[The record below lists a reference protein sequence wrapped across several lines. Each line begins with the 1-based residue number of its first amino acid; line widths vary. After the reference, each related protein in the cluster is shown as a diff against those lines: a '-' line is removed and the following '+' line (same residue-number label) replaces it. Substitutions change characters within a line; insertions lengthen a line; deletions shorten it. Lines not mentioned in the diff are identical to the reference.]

1 MPLTTGEVIEI
12 DGIGPVLFIRSVRAR
27 RMNVSIR
34 PVKGV
39 RVAIPRSY
47 TLNDALG
54 FVRSKAD
61 WIKEQIA
68 GLALA
73 AERHR
78 DLFDAQL
85 CLFDNIEAKEALSGR
100 IRELSELH
108 ALPFGRLYLREHKS
122 RWGSCSVTNDI
133 SLNLKLARLPRELA
147 DYIMLHELAHTRWR
161 GHGVRFW
168 SLVERLVPGARELD
182 SRMKDYLLEFL

>member
-12 DGIGPVLFIRSVRAR
+12 DGIGPVLFIRSLRAR

-34 PVKGV
+34 PVDGV

-54 FVRSKAD
+54 FVRSKAG

-68 GLALA
+68 CLALV

-85 CLFDNIEAKEALSGR
+85 SLFDKIEAKSALSAR
-100 IRELSELH
+100 IRELSNH
-108 ALPFGRLYLREHKS
+108 HGLPFERLYLREHKS
-122 RWGSCSVTNDI
+122 RWGSCSVKNDI
-133 SLNLKLARLPRELA
+133 SINIKLARLPEELV

-161 GHGVRFW
+161 GHGARFW
-168 SLVERLVPGARELD
+168 SMMERLVPGARKLD
-182 SRMKDYLLEFL
+182 ARMKDYLLEFL

>member
-12 DGIGPVLFIRSVRAR
+12 DGIGPVLFIRSTRAR

-54 FVRSKAD
+54 FVRSRAD
-61 WIKEQIA
+61 WINEQIS
-68 GLALA
+68 GLSRAQQ
-73 AERHR
+73 RHR
-78 DLFDAQL
+78 EMLDGLPELDKPA
-85 CLFDNIEAKEALSGR
+85 AKKALSGR

-108 ALPFGRLYLREHKS
+108 ALPFNRLYLREHKS
-122 RWGSCSVTNDI
+122 RWGSCSVKNDI
-133 SLNLKLARLPRELA
+133 SLNIKLARLPRELA
-147 DYIMLHELAHTRWR
+147 DHIILHELAHTRWR

-168 SLVERLVPGARELD
+168 SLMERLVPGARELD